1 MRKCDEH
8 QTLVHLDVHV
18 CPVFV
23 CVCVWGGGGGV
34 LSFIHIQ
41 CIHENPKNIE
51 MKSFC
56 TPKNGLSLHMSHDVV
71 SNNVAFWQ
79 VWTLTSLYIQPSF
92 KLRNSNYVRSVA

>member
-1 MRKCDEH
+1 MYMYVQC
-8 QTLVHLDVHV
+8 L
-18 CPVFV
+18 
-23 CVCVWGGGGGV
+23 CVCVVGI

-79 VWTLTSLYIQPSF
+79 VWTQTSLYIQPSF

>member
-23 CVCVWGGGGGV
+23 CVCVWGGGGGGI

-51 MKSFC
+51 MKRFC
-56 TPKNGLSLHMSHDVV
+56 TPQNGLSLHMSHDM
-71 SNNVAFWQ
+71 
-79 VWTLTSLYIQPSF
+79 
-92 KLRNSNYVRSVA
+92 